1 MVKRLEYSEDALM
14 NRMLFLSNAND
25 INIVVEDTNHEYVYE
40 NIFERMLGDE
50 IKIESIFPMNGKSGV
65 EKAYKKNGKYYKG
78 KPTFY
83 IVDGDFDILLEKNK
97 IVDDNYFYLERYN
110 IESYYIEKQSVEKF
124 MSWKMK
130 KRKVEVSSIIKFDHW
145 RLETLKKS
153 TELFLNFVISKKEIP
168 QDKTIGTYNKFVM
181 QDGKINCD
189 EIDSFISD
197 LEYKIENYDIKKKA
211 IVERFYCEL
220 NGDPVRLICG
230 KYLINCLQRYLIAIT
245 GVNFKKDDF
254 IYSLCNDFDIKE
266 LDYIKNG
273 INAALK
279 KQE

>member
-83 IVDGDFDILLEKNK
+83 IVG
-97 IVDDNYFYLERYN
+97 YN